1 MGILLTVAGI
11 YIPKFIRKKKVIRL
25 FAVTAEAFE
34 TPMPSVD
41 GLNVEE
47 CLREYAQFTKE
58 RAEEAIRSGREAEVK
73 HRLHRYAF
81 HMGTGLREE
90 FGVRNIKE
98 TMRLARLVYDMVG
111 IDFSGDKSGSVTIKR
126 CYFSRYYPPEV
137 CAVIASLDAG
147 LLAGIS
153 GGGRLNFSHRLT
165 EGNDC
170 CQARLSLVVKTK

>member
-81 HMGTGLREE
+81 HMGTG
-90 FGVRNIKE
+90 GVRMQVRAN
-98 TMRLARLVYDMVG
+98 
-111 IDFSGDKSGSVTIKR
+111 
-126 CYFSRYYPPEV
+126 
-137 CAVIASLDAG
+137 
-147 LLAGIS
+147 
-153 GGGRLNFSHRLT
+153 
-165 EGNDC
+165 
-170 CQARLSLVVKTK
+170 